1 LLISQESYFCGGFRS
16 VPTGRRV
23 FCSTL
28 TQDCAALVLGYFR
41 FLPPGE
47 WTLAVLRLSWAIFA
61 FSLRANGH
69 WLFCACPRLFSL
81 SPSGRMDIGCFA
93 LVLGYFRFLP
103 PGEWTL
109 AVLRLSPVIFAFSL
123 RENGHW
129 LFCACPGLFSLSP
142 SGRMDIGCFA
152 LVLGYF
158 RFLPPGEWA
167 LAVSSLVGRRSR

>member
-1 LLISQESYFCGGFRS
+1 MNIGCF
-16 VPTGRRV
+16 
-23 FCSTL
+23 
-28 TQDCAALVLGYFR
+28 ALVLGYFR

-47 WTLAVLRLSWAIFA
+47 WTLAVLRLSSVIFA

-93 LVLGYFRFLP
+93 LVPGYFRFLP

-109 AVLRLSPVIFAFSL
+109 AVLRLSWVIFAFSL

-129 LFCACPGLFSLSP
+129 LFCACPRLFSLSP
-142 SGRMDIGCFA
+142 SGRMGIGCFIPRGSA
-152 LVLGYF
+152 KPVNDCYKTCEFSIHQTLSDL
-158 RFLPPGEWA
+158 
-167 LAVSSLVGRRSR
+167 